1 MEPVRTLAIPTIPQ
15 AIFTLYQALV
25 MAQRAGIYSLED
37 ANQIGIALHALRFR
51 LHLDQNMRPLA
62 LSQVASG
69 QGASGPGASGSGSAT
84 SQSNLRGSIS
94 LVDGREFSDS
104 DSDAD

>member
-25 MAQRAGIYSLED
+25 LAQRAGIYTLED

-62 LSQVASG
+62 LSQ
-69 QGASGPGASGSGSAT
+69 GASGSGQVASGSNPSAT

-104 DSDAD
+104 DSDTD